1 MKRKA
6 MHKVLGGA
14 LALAALLA
22 ASSARAER
30 RPPYGN
36 DSAMLENRVRED
48 VQRRVTPILE
58 EMAPGQ
64 AELKYI
70 DVRVNR
76 PTALPAGAAPGFED
90 LTPGT
95 EFVAEQVEVALTLD
109 SKLPAQFRK
118 DLRALIKARLD
129 ALDVPVE
136 VTESVISFP
145 TPRPQPQAPREPL
158 PYPYAPPPQP
168 PPQHADK
175 PATPPAPPPA
185 LPAPATEPPARGVPW
200 VFAIGLAVLGLLIG
214 ALLFALTSALAA
226 ARGRRREEA
235 EAAPAGGRSG
245 AADAK
250 AAPPPVD
257 HLPEVRR
264 ALREDRLL
272 ARRVMRELLV
282 ENQVET
288 VAAAVELVGPSIVED
303 LRGDPACA
311 GPLREAAA
319 LLVSAGASANP
330 QEVAERLHRRILKH
344 RMVGSD
350 DPVEQEFAFL
360 LGLSAARLTAL
371 LQPEPAAVCAAA
383 LRYAPAHL
391 RAAYLEG
398 CSPDERAALA
408 AAIASPKALSRDH
421 LLDVAATLR
430 ARAIELAHLDTGE
443 TGDIE
448 LAVEL
453 VEERPPAEQAE
464 MLEAMRRAD
473 PARARA
479 VESSLIS
486 DLTFEMVGE
495 DVLSA
500 AVAGV
505 PGETLARYLRAAPP
519 AVAAR
524 IMAALPPTLAAA
536 LQEDLSLAVASSPR
550 DTSEARRAVFG
561 ALRAALRA
569 RGLRAPRP
577 ASVDTRDTSNTSGTS
592 GTSDKGKVV
601 AL

>member
-1 MKRKA
+1 MMKRKA
-6 MHKVLGGA
+6 MHRGLGGA
-14 LALAALLA
+14 LALLVVLG

-30 RPPYGN
+30 RPPFGN
-36 DSAMLENRVRED
+36 DAAMLESRVRED
-48 VQRRVTPILE
+48 IQRRVAPILE

-95 EFVAEQVEVALTLD
+95 EFVAERVEVALTLD

-136 VTESVISFP
+136 VTESVIQFP
-145 TPRPQPQAPREPL
+145 TPRPQPPAPREPM
-158 PYPYAPPPQP
+158 PYPYAPAPP
-168 PPQHADK
+168 PPQQHAAQ
-175 PATPPAPPPA
+175 PAAAPAPAPVPPPPPA
-185 LPAPATEPPARGVPW
+185 AEPPARGVPW
-200 VFAIGLAVLGLLIG
+200 AFAIGLAVLGVLIG
-214 ALLFALTSALAA
+214 GLIFALFAALGAI
-226 ARGRRREEA
+226 RGKRREEA
-235 EAAPAGGRSG
+235 ATAPATGRAASPVEGKAAAPA
-245 AADAK
+245 
-250 AAPPPVD
+250 VD

-264 ALREDRLL
+264 ALREDRVL
-272 ARRVMRELLV
+272 ARRVMRELLI

-319 LLVSAGASANP
+319 LLVTAGRTTEN

-371 LQPEPAAVCAAA
+371 LQTEPAAVGAAA

-398 CSPDERAALA
+398 CSPEERAALA

-443 TGDIE
+443 TGDID

-453 VEERPPAEQAE
+453 VEERPPAEQAA

-479 VESSLIS
+479 VEAALIS
-486 DLTFEMVGE
+486 DVTFELVGE
-495 DVLSA
+495 DLLSA
-500 AVAGV
+500 AVVAV
-505 PGETLARYLRAAPP
+505 PGETLARYLRAAPSL
-519 AVAAR
+519 VASR
-524 IMAALPPTLAAA
+524 IMSALPPTVAAA
-536 LQEDLSLAVASSPR
+536 LQEDLSLAVTASPR
-550 DTSEARRAVFG
+550 ETAEARRAVFA
-561 ALRAALRA
+561 ALRGVLRA
-569 RGLRAPRP
+569 RGLRAPQP
-577 ASVDTRDTSNTSGTS
+577 AGAASSAQASKDTN
-592 GTSDKGKVV
+592 DKGKVV